1 MFASPV
7 DECLMERGIVD
18 QAGRPSK
25 KREKK
30 KKKKMKGIE
39 NDAIDWKSFGI
50 MFCIKA
56 YAAF

>member
-30 KKKKMKGIE
+30 KKKMKGIE
-39 NDAIDWKSFGI
+39 NDAID
-50 MFCIKA
+50 
-56 YAAF
+56 